1 MDKANETHYSNR
13 FVQAGRTNK
22 KFFIDR
28 LKWFKSTDNVADVV
42 KGLTKSF
49 ELLLSKDLN
58 TDTCGCNKV
67 IMLLTDGISEN
78 AEQVFRKYNWENG
91 RQVRVFTYLIGREM
105 TDSRHLEWMACAND
119 GHYFHVATLA
129 DINEHV
135 HEYIPVLS
143 RPMALTGRHETT
155 WSNVFIGHLD
165 KELKIAVARP
175 AFKTKSS
182 LLSKTDLLKRDD
194 EYFRN
199 LLQTESTTT
208 KLQMVENPY
217 YDPDYYYY
225 YYEYED
231 DPVDQL
237 DTNAPKPTEDETD
250 EEDAEEAEARDI
262 EILKKTYDIIRNQD
276 VLLGVVGVD
285 VPVLKL
291 ISKVSPK
298 YQMGVGIYI
307 IMLDNNGFIVFHP
320 SIKKEIT
327 NNFNV
332 KGTSNSI
339 DLDRFEIPIDN
350 GEEFEMLEHEMI
362 DEKTGNKTLN
372 NWKREE
378 TFFSIFFTLEN
389 NSSDNVTLLQDL
401 KKTKDIKILEESIKE
416 LTLLNYTIILPK
428 NKLFSRVVL
437 KSIILSL
444 VIDFYFID
452 HT

>member
-1 MDKANETHYSNR
+1 MNKPNETHYNNR
-13 FVQAGRTNK
+13 FIQAGRTNK
-22 KFFIDR
+22 KLYIDR
-28 LKWFKSTDNVADVV
+28 LKWFKNTSNVADVV
-42 KGLTKSF
+42 KGFTKAF

-58 TDTCGCNKV
+58 SDTCDCNKA
-67 IMLLTDGISEN
+67 IMLLTDGINDN
-78 AEQVFRKYNWENG
+78 AEHVFRKYNWENG
-91 RQVRVFTYLIGREM
+91 RKVRVFTYLIGREM

-175 AFKTKSS
+175 AFKTKNS
-182 LLSKTDLLKRDD
+182 LLSKIDQIKRDD
-194 EYFRN
+194 DYFKE
-199 LLQTESTTT
+199 LLKQEITTT
-208 KLQMVENPY
+208 KIQQVENPVD
-217 YDPDYYYY
+217 DPDYYYY
-225 YYEYED
+225 YYEYD
-231 DPVDQL
+231 DYAGGKLEADIE
-237 DTNAPKPTEDETD
+237 KPINVEKDKENS
-250 EEDAEEAEARDI
+250 EEARARDI
-262 EILKKTYDIIRNQD
+262 EILKKTYEMIRNQD

-339 DLDRFEIPIDN
+339 DMDRFEIPIDN
-350 GEEFEMLEHEMI
+350 DEEFELLEHEMI
-362 DEKTGNKTLN
+362 DEKTGNKTLD
-372 NWKREE
+372 NWKREG
-378 TFFSIFFTLEN
+378 IFN
-389 NSSDNVTLLQDL
+389 
-401 KKTKDIKILEESIKE
+401 KKII
-416 LTLLNYTIILPK
+416 NY
-428 NKLFSRVVL
+428 
-437 KSIILSL
+437 
-444 VIDFYFID
+444 
-452 HT
+452 